1 MRAYRLYLLNQAD
14 RIRSADVL
22 ECVDDGEAL
31 RLAEQRLPQLPQGTG
46 IEVWDGGRRVHRI
59 APAGA

>member
-1 MRAYRLYLLNQAD
+1 MRAYRLYWLNRSD

-22 ECVDDGEAL
+22 ECADDRDAQRQADMKLPEAP
-31 RLAEQRLPQLPQGTG
+31 EGTG
-46 IEVWDGGRRVHRI
+46 LEVWDGGRRVHRI